1 MYPEYPLDEPPKLW
15 MITQVESLWGR
26 PYWEKEAMK
35 AMGLYRVIKHFI
47 WK

>member
-15 MITQVESLWGR
+15 MIVQTGTLKER

-35 AMGLYRVIKHFI
+35 EMGLYRVSCKATSE
-47 WK
+47 